1 MAQEMESYVRI
12 HNGDKKVAEK
22 LKEIFGNG
30 DSSIPLINNLYGK
43 NYTWDNDISRQENE
57 EAENTFPGWDWMQEN
72 VGAKWIQCEFD
83 YDDNPDHIHLVL
95 TTAYSVPQPYLK
107 KLSEVLIDIKEDC
120 YITGTYEEESY
131 EPMGAFLYG
140 KIWDD
145 IEDYDD
151 EIDQDKIW
159 EDDFYME
166 NIREEV
172 EQMRVDIEKVYL
184 EDLAEQN
191 K

>member
-1 MAQEMESYVRI
+1 MKYLSLIFILSCTQDVSIM
-12 HNGDKKVAEK
+12 KVYDEEK
-22 LKEIFGNG
+22 NDTSLTELETEI
-30 DSSIPLINNLYGK
+30 S
-43 NYTWDNDISRQENE
+43 NE
-57 EAENTFPGWDWMQEN
+57 P
-72 VGAKWIQCEFD
+72 
-83 YDDNPDHIHLVL
+83 
-95 TTAYSVPQPYLK
+95 
-107 KLSEVLIDIKEDC
+107 
-120 YITGTYEEESY
+120 EEESY

-140 KIWDD
+140 KLWDD

-166 NIREEV
+166 TVREEV

-184 EDLAEQN
+184 EDLSEQN

>member
-30 DSSIPLINNLYGK
+30 DSSIPLINNLYGT
-43 NYTWDNDISRQENE
+43 NYTWDNHISREENE
-57 EAENTFPGWDWMQEN
+57 EAENTAPGWDWTQEN

-83 YDDNPDHIHLVL
+83 YDDNPDYIHLVL

-140 KIWDD
+140 KLWDD

-166 NIREEV
+166 TVREEV

-184 EDLAEQN
+184 EDLSEQN

>member
-1 MAQEMESYVRI
+1 MANHMETYI
-12 HNGDKKVAEK
+12 NIKNGDIKVAEK
-22 LKEIFGNG
+22 LKEIFTPPEG
-30 DSSIPLINNLYGK
+30 DYETNTEDLYKRLYGDK
-43 NYTWDNDISRQENE
+43 APEEYDRGWVCDNL
-57 EAENTFPGWDWMQEN
+57 
-72 VGAKWIQCEFD
+72 GAKWVYSEFE
-83 YDDNPDHIHLVL
+83 YDDEPQHIHLMLTSAWSVPIQLLEKLAKVL
-95 TTAYSVPQPYLK
+95 T
-107 KLSEVLIDIKEDC
+107 DIKEDC